1 MNLQASWTTTH
12 RQTEQ
17 EHDPGLFVTE
27 KCFFGFTCST
37 SDLLR
42 GDCQGR
48 LPTHRDRHALPSVPQ
63 HPHPSVHAPV
73 SAPRRLHPAVCVA
86 TEGACL
92 PASAPPPIAAPSQAP
107 RTHTKNYLSTPF
119 SDTFDE
125 LSQYKWVD
133 STLGNHI

>member
-1 MNLQASWTTTH
+1 MIRACLSLKSASLDSH
-12 RQTEQ
+12 AQQ
-17 EHDPGLFVTE
+17 VI
-27 KCFFGFTCST
+27 CSEET
-37 SDLLR
+37 AKAGCPLT
-42 GDCQGR
+42 G
-48 LPTHRDRHALPSVPQ
+48 TAT
-63 HPHPSVHAPV
+63 
-73 SAPRRLHPAVCVA
+73 PRRLCPSIRTPASTPQCLHPAVCVA